1 MKTNF
6 FFISSLALITT
17 VGAAQSTIP
26 LNTVPSRI
34 VGHPLPETLTVSTGN
49 PNLVEG
55 REFYSPEGVALDTSV
70 TPPVL
75 YVSDPGNNRV
85 LAWKNGLNWANNPK
99 ADLVIGQQD
108 AYHTGPQGP
117 GGTFPSGMSSPNGIV
132 TDNNGN
138 LYVVDTLN
146 NRILRYPTPFQQFAQ
161 TGSVF
166 PDMWVGQPS
175 LSTNSVNFGSGAVND
190 QGLNLASS
198 PFPVNIALDSQ
209 NNLWVV
215 DAGNRRVLEFTAAS
229 LAQAQASGFTGLHA
243 SLEIGQQDFVSNNQ
257 PGPTTSSNLNIPNAF
272 TTPVAIA
279 FDASGNL
286 FVSDYST
293 AVGMGRVLVFQ
304 PPFTNKQSA
313 LRIMGVPYSTAPVAQ
328 VAMGLPSGLF
338 FIPASQTI
346 GVVDTG
352 DSRILLFDSFDSG
365 KWPINVTNSPVARAV
380 FGQTSYTN
388 VVGNGGTGNYVPA
401 PTASTFYHP
410 TAVVYDSAG
419 QMLFVADT
427 LNNRVLTLPFTAGA
441 LSAATQVLGQLNLTM
456 SAPNMIEGREF
467 DFYPNTSGSTADA
480 GVAIDTSTAATA
492 PHLYVS
498 DPNNH
503 RVLGFMDFRSL
514 AAGSKADI
522 VIGQLDFNSGSC
534 NMTGNP
540 AAPTASSLCYPT
552 GLAVDPNGNLYVA
565 DSANSRVLRFPAPFA
580 YQGTGPEPAD
590 LVLGQRLFTLSIP
603 EPTGSTMSSPYG
615 LALTDHNGLLVSDIS
630 DNRVLFFPFDSGTD
644 TFQAGTD
651 NGEPATKVFGQQN
664 FNGNTSGSGGNQFN
678 SPHHISAD
686 NEARLYVAD
695 SSNGRVMIFDQING
709 SLTPSTGAQAI
720 FQITGLSTPRS
731 VFVNPVTSEIWV
743 GDNTGAVKKFPI
755 YQNLQVNPASTAD
768 VLVPSAA
775 LALTQDQYGDMIV
788 ADATNRVGFYF
799 PAADAINGGNFLPS
813 CIDGPASSCRPL
825 APGILAS
832 LCSQGSLCTPG
843 FDAVDVRAEHRRRQ
857 RRGKPIPAT
866 HHPGRYAG
874 GHELDQRGR
883 FHHHGLDAALLC
895 LADANQF
902 RGPDEC
908 AAYRHGQCCRGAE
921 FDGKDLRRR
930 PGADGGGLARHPDA
944 RIHGKPAPGGGGE
957 SGGWHGQFH
966 HQPGCPRLLR
976 HHLRYRPGLRAG
988 SARRRRLEYGRGF
1001 GAGRGARQHQRHLP
1015 GPDGLRPVLGHP
1027 AEPMAG
1033 VLGAVVVSRIV
1044 ADQRLHS
1051 TRRGSEQADPAVH
1064 HGRRRSQHGA
1074 QHVRDVHQC
1083 EVGRK
1088 PGLTARN
1095 VLHRRALLP
1104 GALALQRVHAA
1115 VGFVQGIAQGAALH
1129 VRGSPA

>member
-1 MKTNF
+1 M
-6 FFISSLALITT
+6 
-17 VGAAQSTIP
+17 
-26 LNTVPSRI
+26 
-34 VGHPLPETLTVSTGN
+34 
-49 PNLVEG
+49 
-55 REFYSPEGVALDTSV
+55 
-70 TPPVL
+70 
-75 YVSDPGNNRV
+75 
-85 LAWKNGLNWANNPK
+85 
-99 ADLVIGQQD
+99 
-108 AYHTGPQGP
+108 
-117 GGTFPSGMSSPNGIV
+117 
-132 TDNNGN
+132 
-138 LYVVDTLN
+138 
-146 NRILRYPTPFQQFAQ
+146 
-161 TGSVF
+161 
-166 PDMWVGQPS
+166 
-175 LSTNSVNFGSGAVND
+175 NFGSGAVND

-522 VIGQLDFNSGSC
+522 VIGQVDFNSGSC

-843 FDAVDVRAEHRRRQ
+843 STLSLFGPNTTAVSGAESSFPLPTILGDTRVDMSWTNADGSTTTDSTPLYYVSPTQINFVVPMSAPPTGTANVAVVQNSTGRIYAAGQVPMAAVSPAILMLEYTGSPRQAAVVNLADGTVNSTTNPAARGSSVIIYATGQGFVPGAPADGAWNTGAVSAPAEVRVNIN
-857 RRGKPIPAT
+857 GI
-866 HHPGRYAG
+866 Y
-874 GHELDQRGR
+874 LDQMAYDPSSDIPQSQWLEYS
-883 FHHHGLDAALLC
+883 GLSS
-895 LADANQF
+895 
-902 RGPDEC
+902 
-908 AAYRHGQCCRGAE
+908 Y
-921 FDGKDLRRR
+921 
-930 PGADGGGLARHPDA
+930 PGLWQINVYIPHAVVPNKQIPLFITADGEANT
-944 RIHGKPAPGGGGE
+944 APNT
-957 SGGWHGQFH
+957 FVT
-966 HQPGCPRLLR
+966 
-976 HHLRYRPGLRAG
+976 Y
-988 SARRRRLEYGRGF
+988 
-1001 GAGRGARQHQRHLP
+1001 
-1015 GPDGLRPVLGHP
+1015 
-1027 AEPMAG
+1027 
-1033 VLGAVVVSRIV
+1033 I
-1044 ADQRLHS
+1044 
-1051 TRRGSEQADPAVH
+1051 
-1064 HGRRRSQHGA
+1064 
-1074 QHVRDVHQC
+1074 
-1083 EVGRK
+1083 
-1088 PGLTARN
+1088 N
-1095 VLHRRALLP
+1095 VK
-1104 GALALQRVHAA
+1104 
-1115 VGFVQGIAQGAALH
+1115 
-1129 VRGSPA
+1129 